1 MTAPTRD
8 ERLARLE
15 AAMERLVREVC
26 GIKANGCDLRA
37 VMRDLRAE
45 MRDTRA
51 VMRRNFLI
59 LIGVLVATWL
69 VTISLLLAA
78 LFRM

>member
-26 GIKANGCDLRA
+26 GIKSNGC
-37 VMRDLRAE
+37 DLRAE
-45 MRDTRA
+45 MRDVRA

-69 VTISLLLAA
+69 VTISLLLVA